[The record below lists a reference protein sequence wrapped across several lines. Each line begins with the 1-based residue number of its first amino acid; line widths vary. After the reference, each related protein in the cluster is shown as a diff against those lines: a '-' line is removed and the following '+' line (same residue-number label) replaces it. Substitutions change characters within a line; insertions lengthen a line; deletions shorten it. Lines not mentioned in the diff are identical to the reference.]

1 MRPTIYPTLISEG
14 DKLEPI
20 PKIAPLMAIAPP
32 TALDQI
38 PNANSPSL
46 TIPPTR
52 ADRPIIFKLLFDF
65 LASDSCPVFNTAAV
79 ATPSGNFKFAF
90 RINAR
95 LNGTVNSTPNIPPTI
110 AILVTSQ

>member
-1 MRPTIYPTLISEG
+1 M
-14 DKLEPI
+14 
-20 PKIAPLMAIAPP
+20 APP

-46 TIPPTR
+46 TTPPTR
-52 ADRPIIFKLLFDF
+52 ADSPISFKLSLDF

-90 RINAR
+90 KINAR
-95 LNGTVNSTPNIPPTI
+95 LNGTVNNAPNIPPTI